1 MYKVIIVDDEPII
14 VEGLKLGI
22 EWANWNCEIAGT
34 ASNGLAGLE
43 LMRKIKPDIL
53 ISDISMNNM
62 DGLAMVAAIKSE
74 YPDIEVC
81 LLTGFRNFEYA
92 QQAIKLDN
100 NDVHKGSLILVNKDY
115 PSYVDGEDAVS
126 LYDYK
131 TNTYTVADT
140 NVMINKSIVDT
151 TNKMF
156 DDFYSIYGES
166 DLYIACAYRSYATQE
181 GLYQDE
187 LNSDPEATLLHLR
200 DIVTTR
206 LAMFL
211 MLTTIMLRRR
221 MV

>member
-92 QQAIKLDN
+92 QQAIKLGVTRFLLKPSKIDELEEAISAMTNNLKQKGNDN
-100 NDVHKGSLILVNKDY
+100 AAMQKLILY
-115 PSYVDGEDAVS
+115 GAVQM
-126 LYDYK
+126 K
-131 TNTYTVADT
+131 KR
-140 NVMINKSIVDT
+140 I
-151 TNKMF
+151 
-156 DDFYSIYGES
+156 IYMK
-166 DLYIACAYRSYATQE
+166 
-181 GLYQDE
+181 
-187 LNSDPEATLLHLR
+187 HL
-200 DIVTTR
+200 
-206 LAMFL
+206 
-211 MLTTIMLRRR
+211 
-221 MV
+221 

>member
-92 QQAIKLDN
+92 QQAI
-100 NDVHKGSLILVNKDY
+100 
-115 PSYVDGEDAVS
+115 
-126 LYDYK
+126 
-131 TNTYTVADT
+131 
-140 NVMINKSIVDT
+140 
-151 TNKMF
+151 
-156 DDFYSIYGES
+156 
-166 DLYIACAYRSYATQE
+166 
-181 GLYQDE
+181 
-187 LNSDPEATLLHLR
+187 
-200 DIVTTR
+200 
-206 LAMFL
+206 
-211 MLTTIMLRRR
+211 
-221 MV
+221 

>member
-92 QQAIKLDN
+92 QQAIKLGVTRFLLKPSKIDELEEAISAMTN
-100 NDVHKGSLILVNKDY
+100 NLKQKGNDSSNAEIDSIKDSLKHELNEQHSEELIAGTHIIRYTTVISNRFNSTEFKKVM
-115 PSYVDGEDAVS
+115 PEV
-126 LYDYK
+126 YK
-131 TNTYTVADT
+131 AYLKPVTSKRFTVA
-140 NVMINKSIVDT
+140 
-151 TNKMF
+151 
-156 DDFYSIYGES
+156 
-166 DLYIACAYRSYATQE
+166 
-181 GLYQDE
+181 
-187 LNSDPEATLLHLR
+187 
-200 DIVTTR
+200 
-206 LAMFL
+206 
-211 MLTTIMLRRR
+211 
-221 MV
+221 